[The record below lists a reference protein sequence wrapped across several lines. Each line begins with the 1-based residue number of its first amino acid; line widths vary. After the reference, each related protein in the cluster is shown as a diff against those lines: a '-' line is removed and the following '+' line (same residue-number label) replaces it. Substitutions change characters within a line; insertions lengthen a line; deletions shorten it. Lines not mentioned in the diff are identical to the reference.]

1 MTRSKTRAGSLT
13 RAKKS
18 MITHCLKM
26 NLCRL
31 ESEEKTLRSTACQR
45 HIFQWSTLAPTTP
58 TQTHV
63 ERTLTEW
70 PTTPTVTFS
79 FNSSQQLSLSPAPTK
94 TAQGST
100 STRPLRNQATKPA
113 QSTPATATCTTPS
126 SKKHQQSSTSSST
139 SAPPSQSNSTT

>member
-79 FNSSQQLSLSPAPTK
+79 FNSSQQLSLSLAPIK
-94 TAQGST
+94 TAQVNT
-100 STRPLRNQATKPA
+100 STRPLHNHATTLA
-113 QSTPATATCTTPS
+113 QSTPATATCTPPS
-126 SKKHQQSSTSSST
+126 SKKRPQSSITSNK
-139 SAPPSQSNSTT
+139 SAQASQNNCKI